1 MSNTEISQVEIYK
14 APIRF
19 KKVFRLSLGSLQH
32 APNVFVRVLTEDGQY
47 GWGEGSAYS
56 FISGETLEIAFTAAQ
71 EFAGIL
77 LGKSPYEI
85 EARMRELDALAV
97 HATTVKSAFDMA
109 FYDLLGKRAGL
120 PLYALLGG
128 ERRDLVSN
136 LTMGIDTPEVMAEDA
151 VRFKSNGARFIKT
164 KLGGEPD
171 LEVARIRAIREAIG
185 AEIPIRIDANQ
196 AWDFVVAEKVLKAL
210 EPHNIQ
216 YCEQPVPHWN
226 LEDMGRLRSAT
237 TIPIMADESLF
248 DHHSAVRLARM
259 EACEYFNVKL
269 CKAGGILGALKV
281 NAVGEAAGIKCQL
294 GSMSESRLAMSAN
307 AHLAASRNNI
317 AFIDLDGPL
326 KHCEDP
332 VVGGVELRED
342 GSMQLPDAPGL
353 GAELSE
359 EFLAGLEKVSVRE
372 EPL

>member
-1 MSNTEISQVEIYK
+1 VSDTEISQVEIYR
-14 APIRF
+14 APISFDR
-19 KKVFRLSLGSLQH
+19 VFRLSLGSLQH

-47 GWGEGSAYS
+47 GWGEASAYS
-56 FISGETLEIAFTAAQ
+56 FVTGETLEIACTAAR

-128 ERRDLVSN
+128 KRRDLVSN
-136 LTMGIDTPEVMAEDA
+136 LTMGIDTPEAMAEDA
-151 VRFKSNGARFIKT
+151 VRFKSGGARFIKT

-196 AWDFVVAEKVLKAL
+196 AWDFVVAEKVLTAL
-210 EPHNIQ
+210 EPQNIQ

-226 LEDMGRLRSAT
+226 LEDMRRLRSAT

-259 EACEYFNVKL
+259 QACEYFNVKL

-281 NAVGEAAGIKCQL
+281 NAVAEAAGIKCQL

-307 AHLAASRNNI
+307 AHLAASRGNI
-317 AFIDLDGPL
+317 AFVDLDGPL
-326 KHCEDP
+326 KHGEDP
-332 VVGGVELRED
+332 VVGGVEMHED
-342 GSMQLPDAPGL
+342 GTMILPEDPGL
-353 GAELSE
+353 GADVSGDYLVN
-359 EFLAGLEKVSVRE
+359 LEQFRVS
-372 EPL
+372 